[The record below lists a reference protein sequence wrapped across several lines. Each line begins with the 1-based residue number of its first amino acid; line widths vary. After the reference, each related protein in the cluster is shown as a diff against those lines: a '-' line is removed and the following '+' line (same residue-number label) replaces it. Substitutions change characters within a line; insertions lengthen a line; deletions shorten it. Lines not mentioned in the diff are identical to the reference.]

1 MIITSPPTPVFKR
14 DQSALVQNLLQ
25 LSWCTKAGCSFLL
38 PVEKTFAALNPDRLM
53 VFTAE
58 SQFWCLSDTAL
69 GLVLQS
75 DSPLAAPLSFFWKA
89 KLTLVIKEGDTA
101 GTEALTP

>member
-1 MIITSPPTPVFKR
+1 MIITSPTHTSFQTRSIGFSPEPPATE
-14 DQSALVQNLLQ
+14 LVYKSWLL
-25 LSWCTKAGCSFLL
+25 LSLTCRK
-38 PVEKTFAALNPDRLM
+38 KFAARNPDRLM

-75 DSPLAAPLSFFWKA
+75 DSPLAAPLSFF
-89 KLTLVIKEGDTA
+89 
-101 GTEALTP
+101 